1 AWLRTPSVRPL
12 ALIERNTGIF
22 GIHLLHLLSREE
34 ILRAALEE
42 IYRRV
47 ASGDLKPVIDRT
59 FPLTRDGAVEAH
71 HYLHARKN
79 TGKVVLEAADPTE
92 EQPAWSAR

>member
-1 AWLRTPSVRPL
+1 M
-12 ALIERNTGIF
+12 
-22 GIHLLHLLSREE
+22 
-34 ILRAALEE
+34 E
-42 IYRRV
+42 IYRLV
-47 ASGDLKPVIDRT
+47 AAGELKPVIDRT

-79 TGKVVLEAADPTE
+79 TGKVVLEVAEATE